1 MLERLE
7 HKVKDKYIESGKMG
21 LFGIEI
27 TCNFIA
33 KEKASKLSCCIKS
46 LQNANKK
53 IKNCTWILSKL
64 ICMVFA
70 EKYRYT

>member
-7 HKVKDKYIESGKMG
+7 RKVKDKYTESGKMV
-21 LFGIEI
+21 LFGKEI
-27 TCNFIA
+27 TCNFIS

-53 IKNCTWILSKL
+53 INCTWILSKL

-70 EKYRYT
+70 EKYRYK